1 MKAVH
6 KDKGVVEITKA
17 EWDKLFREIHK
28 VPCPIDYRKYKER
41 FADLKIDV
49 CSKCGGIGVT
59 DYNFK
64 TNNWIMACRE
74 CRSEICL
81 MK

>member
-17 EWDKLFREIHK
+17 EWDKMFRGIHNT
-28 VPCPIDYRKYKER
+28 PC
-41 FADLKIDV
+41 KIDFRPLKEKFGNKIQCKI

-64 TNNWIMACRE
+64 TQHWITACRE
-74 CRSEICL
+74 CRSEI
-81 MK
+81 K